1 MEEVLMTTMMMLE
14 TLLILMMVRM
24 YEVKVDGMKVK
35 RGL

>member
-24 YEVKVDGMKVK
+24 YEVKVDGMKVN
-35 RGL
+35 